1 MLARFLGVQ
10 NLSTLE
16 EMEEGFLTV
25 GNERKIAHLKNN
37 SALRTCGNDRILAH
51 LRKERN
57 DCTYEGK

>member
-1 MLARFLGVQ
+1 MLARFCGVQ

-16 EMEEGFLTV
+16 EIEEGLLTE
-25 GNERKIAHLKNN
+25 GNERIIAHLKND
-37 SALRTCGNDRILAH
+37 SALRTCANDRILAH